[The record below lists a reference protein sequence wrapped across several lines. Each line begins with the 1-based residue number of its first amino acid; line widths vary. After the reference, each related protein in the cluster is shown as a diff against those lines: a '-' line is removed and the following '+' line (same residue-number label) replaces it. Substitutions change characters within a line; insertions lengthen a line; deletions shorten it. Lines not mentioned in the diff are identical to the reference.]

1 MKKLLKFSSVS
12 MLAIMTASG
21 ANAAGYTCEELIEYT
36 SCNDGYYL
44 NSGKCIEGSACV
56 AGNYLAPSC
65 PEVDS
70 EYFEYVSNYEDDD
83 MPEGGW
89 CYSESQNC
97 SMEHW
102 CVTTKDECE
111 GDGNV
116 WYGLGCV
123 LSDEGS
129 FDNNPDLFVSFSYN
143 CTPCAAG
150 TYQDIAGQY
159 ECKICPAG
167 SYCATAGL
175 SNPTNVCAKGSYSLA
190 GATTCTT
197 CPATGL
203 TDKSGATVIA
213 TTPTT
218 GATTLLACVIDDTV
232 NFIDAKGTYHYKS
245 NCEFIPN
252 GKVDSAE
259 ECEALAEAT
268 GEEWYWDSYS
278 SYCTMNIGIYAPNGD
293 GLYTIIA
300 PSTESECSKIPS
312 SFDGVAVYF
321 YDGKCYCDGNRW
333 TFGPD
338 GLMCDIV

>member
-21 ANAAGYTCEELIEYT
+21 ANAAGYTCNDLVEYT
-36 SCNDGYYL
+36 SCNTGYYL
-44 NSGKCIEGSACV
+44 NDGKCIEGATCG
-56 AGNYLAPSC
+56 AGNRIQAICPDGYIYSDTWSGYGAPVWTTEFS
-65 PEVDS
+65 
-70 EYFEYVSNYEDDD
+70 
-83 MPEGGW
+83 
-89 CYSESQNC
+89 SQA
-97 SMEHW
+97 
-102 CVTTKDECE
+102 ECE
-111 GDGNV
+111 EAGECV
-116 WYGLGCV
+116 WYGAGCV
-123 LSDEGS
+123 LEESDPS
-129 FDNNPDLFVSFSYN
+129 LADMVPDIFIPSTGYE
-143 CTPCAAG
+143 CTACAAG

-175 SNPTNVCAKGSYSLA
+175 SNPTNVCAKGSYSVA
-190 GATTCTT
+190 GATTCTA

-252 GKVDSAE
+252 GKIDSAE

-268 GEEWYWDSYS
+268 GEEWYWENSFS
-278 SYCTMNIGIYAPNGD
+278 RYCTLENGIYAPD
-293 GLYTIIA
+293 KFDSGLYTIIA
-300 PSTESECSKIPS
+300 PSTESECTKIRS
-312 SFDGVAVYF
+312 SFDDVAVFF

-333 TFGPD
+333 SFGPD
-338 GLMCDIV
+338 GLKCDII